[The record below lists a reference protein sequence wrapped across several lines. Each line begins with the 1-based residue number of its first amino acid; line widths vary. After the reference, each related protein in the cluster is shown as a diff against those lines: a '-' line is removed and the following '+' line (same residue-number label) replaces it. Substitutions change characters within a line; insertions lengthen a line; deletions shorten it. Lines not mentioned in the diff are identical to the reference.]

1 MPVFPAPNPVGRF
14 ARQRARTVRLW
25 TAGVA
30 AGVLLGCPGCL
41 IHPAKTRLP
50 ELSVGTLSQQRR
62 LAEYHDP
69 FPEEIA
75 GPDLEVRP
83 SGFSRPRT
91 ETRRAAEL
99 RGLQLLNPGDPLPKS
114 AGGPPRRYAGVVDP

>member
-1 MPVFPAPNPVGRF
+1 MPVLSAPNPVGRI
-14 ARQRARTVRLW
+14 ARHRARAIRLW
-25 TAGVA
+25 MAGLTAGF
-30 AGVLLGCPGCL
+30 LLSCTGCL
-41 IHPAKTRLP
+41 IHPAHTRLP

-69 FPEEIA
+69 FPEETA

-91 ETRRAAEL
+91 ESRRATEL
-99 RGLQLLNPGDPLPKS
+99 RGLKLLNPGDPLPES